1 MVTLKYGKVRAKR
14 PAKNLFFIHYSL
26 FFSLAL
32 TALSACQSDWRNGI
46 TRAEQPAGITFTGSV
61 VGSQKATRAD
71 GSLIE
76 LNEVTLPETK
86 ERTYYRADADGN
98 VPAEGSK
105 EIYYAGLFGCHTGQ
119 YTWAELVVAYRT
131 AFTASGIK
139 SSTEYLKSKAF
150 KTFAATPKG
159 KAYTANLFYNQ
170 PMTIKSDKTLTYE
183 PIKFWP
189 NNIISEGTHAG
200 QHDLCT
206 FWAYY
211 PYNETGSHGSH
222 GIAIT
227 QDSLGP
233 AMGIGRV
240 KFTMNPDAAMQNDF
254 LISDPVVDCNRENYP
269 LKATA
274 TDGQYEPTPVKLRFH
289 HMLAQIRIYAFI
301 RGTDKVVYATDDSK
315 DDKIRRVTAE
325 EAAAGKKIMNAW
337 GVEHDAV
344 EGEPVPDDT
353 SWLTEGEKTNKT
365 VRWDRTGNVLG
376 LETDENRYRANI
388 SYKLAFNNL
397 KTASTFYPVY
407 SAGSATIGHSE
418 AGSLGS
424 VTVNHYIMNP
434 YWFTF
439 DPTTKERVMVNDHY
453 MYGDFEDTPGYKG
466 EDATDTDGYDWSTK
480 GANYLDYILNK
491 ENQHPDNAA
500 KHYNYAPGNI
510 ILAVPQELSDDD
522 VPHIVITATGKDS
535 KGNDVSAKVTIN
547 MLKMGLHW
555 ESGYIYCYAFLDE
568 LRPGDDKVRGPESIT
583 TIFDPKQWTDQW

>member
-1 MVTLKYGKVRAKR
+1 MVLHKYNKVRAKR
-14 PAKNLFFIHYSL
+14 PAKNNFFIHYSL

-46 TRAEQPAGITFTGSV
+46 TRAEQSAAIAFTGTVES
-61 VGSQKATRAD
+61 SLKATRAD
-71 GSLIE
+71 GTLIA

-98 VPAEGSK
+98 VPAGGSK

-119 YTWAELVVAYRT
+119 YTWAELVEAYQK
-131 AFTASGIK
+131 AFVASGIK
-139 SSTEYLKSKAF
+139 SSTDYLKSSAF
-150 KTFAATPKG
+150 KTFAATDQG

-170 PMTIKSDKTLTYE
+170 PMTINADKTLTYD

-189 NNIISEGTHAG
+189 NSIISSGTHAG
-200 QHDLCT
+200 EHDLCT

-240 KFTMNPDAAMQNDF
+240 KFTMNPDAALQNDF
-254 LISDPVVDCNRENYP
+254 LISDPVVDCNRDNFP
-269 LKATA
+269 LKAAA

-289 HMLAQIRIYAFI
+289 HMLAQVRIYAFI
-301 RGTDKVVYATDDSK
+301 IGTDKLVYKDGEYYAEGDTYTDK
-315 DDKIRRVTAE
+315 WGIEHTVTAE
-325 EAAAGKKIMNAW
+325 EVGKIRKIDESA
-337 GVEHDAV
+337 
-344 EGEPVPDDT
+344 
-353 SWLTEGEKTNKT
+353 SRRWLRETEIGSLS
-365 VRWDRTGNVLG
+365 GN
-376 LETDENRYRANI
+376 RKRAKCT
-388 SYKLAFNNL
+388 YKLEFNNL
-397 KTASTFYPVY
+397 KTACTFYPVY
-407 SAGSATIGHSE
+407 GAGTATIGHSE

-439 DPTTKERVMVNDHY
+439 DKTTKERIMVNDHY

-466 EDATDTDGYDWSTK
+466 ENATTTDGYDWSTK
-480 GANYLDYILNK
+480 GANYLKYVLNE
-491 ENQHPDNAA
+491 ENQHPDNAE

-510 ILAVPQELSDDD
+510 ILAVPQTLNDDD
-522 VPHIVITATGKDS
+522 VPNIVITATGKDS

-583 TIFDPKQWTDQW
+583 TIFDPTKWTDQW